1 MNAETKNNLKH
12 GTGDV
17 QLWQSTELLPS
28 DHSVHAAVP
37 ISQTIRSEHSDRSDM
52 LRLCR
57 PLKPPSILLFYTNR
71 KLSVLNINKHTKFI
85 LCSKYKNNVQP
96 FKTIKHSDSVNLW
109 NVFHHSRLSVIFTP
123 LHTCS
128 VTYINT
134 VFPQYI
140 VSAGHHCNVIESEI
154 HSCVQKTP

>member
-1 MNAETKNNLKH
+1 MQKLRTTSSTALVMSSFGSRLNCCLVITRCMLLCPFLKPF
-12 GTGDV
+12 G
-17 QLWQSTELLPS
+17 
-28 DHSVHAAVP
+28 
-37 ISQTIRSEHSDRSDM
+37 SEHSDRSDM